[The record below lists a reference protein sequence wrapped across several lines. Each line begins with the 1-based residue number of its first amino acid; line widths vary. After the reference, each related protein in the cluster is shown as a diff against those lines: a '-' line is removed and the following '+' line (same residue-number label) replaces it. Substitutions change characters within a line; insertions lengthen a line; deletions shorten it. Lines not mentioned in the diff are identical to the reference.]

1 MSGFI
6 GEHTSK
12 IDAKGRITFP
22 SALLKQMPDEQ
33 NQKMVIKA
41 DIYKK
46 CLILYAMDEWE
57 RQVQLIQSK
66 TNSFNPKHAVFIR
79 EFYKGTAEVKLDA
92 NNRILIPSKLVKY
105 AEINKDIYLF
115 GQNRKIEIWAKEKYE
130 EERLDPD
137 EFAELAK
144 EIMGGELPQ
153 L

>member
-92 NNRILIPSKLVKY
+92 NNRILIPGKLVEY